1 MTPLGREIGL
11 IDDRRWD
18 LFTSKQEQIVAE
30 KERLHSTRIKEHEEV
45 GKAIAQN
52 TQQTIKGSITLAELL
67 RRPGI
72 HYVDLERYALGNTS
86 LNQAEKEGAEID
98 IKYSGYLARQ
108 QNQIEQ
114 TARQANRSLP
124 ADLDYA
130 AIDTLSKEAREK
142 LGKVRPL
149 TIGQAARIGGVNP
162 ADINALLIYL
172 EIRKTKGQK
181 EFSVLADTK
190 SL

>member
-1 MTPLGREIGL
+1 
-11 IDDRRWD
+11 
-18 LFTSKQEQIVAE
+18 
-30 KERLHSTRIKEHEEV
+30 
-45 GKAIAQN
+45 
-52 TQQTIKGSITLAELL
+52 
-67 RRPGI
+67 
-72 HYVDLERYALGNTS
+72 ALSNVT

-114 TARQANRSLP
+114 IARQANRTLP

-142 LGKVRPL
+142 LAKVRPL

-172 EIRKTKGQK
+172 EIRKNKEQN
-181 EFSVLADTK
+181 EFSLLADTK
-190 SL
+190 IH